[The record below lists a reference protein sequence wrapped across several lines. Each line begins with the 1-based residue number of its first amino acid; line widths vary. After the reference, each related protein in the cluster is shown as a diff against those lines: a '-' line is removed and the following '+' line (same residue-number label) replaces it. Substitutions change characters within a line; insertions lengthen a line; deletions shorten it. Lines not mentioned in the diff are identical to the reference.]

1 MTSYLS
7 ILFIL
12 CSGAAASNAVTKEHP
27 IGGVISLL
35 QKLMIEAK
43 EEGETEAAN
52 YQKFTYWCKRSTMK
66 LKKAIKKENKHIAQY
81 TEQIEGLK
89 KEIETLTFDIDTLA
103 TQIEEQE
110 TAGSVAAAR
119 RQNETELYSKT
130 YKNLDD
136 TIVAVDDAIEVM
148 EVAQVKS
155 QNVAMFLGLKHNT
168 KKASLMGKKWSPP
181 PAEADSDEANAVES
195 ELDALDKVSAARA
208 AKWQNNQGKL
218 KSSVTGL
225 VSATKKLQKV
235 AIEKVESKQLPD
247 EFSDINLNPGAK
259 NPFKKKK
266 VKVYTEHE
274 G

>member
-1 MTSYLS
+1 
-7 ILFIL
+7 
-12 CSGAAASNAVTKEHP
+12 
-27 IGGVISLL
+27 
-35 QKLMIEAK
+35 
-43 EEGETEAAN
+43 
-52 YQKFTYWCKRSTMK
+52 
-66 LKKAIKKENKHIAQY
+66 
-81 TEQIEGLK
+81 
-89 KEIETLTFDIDTLA
+89 
-103 TQIEEQE
+103 
-110 TAGSVAAAR
+110 
-119 RQNETELYSKT
+119 
-130 YKNLDD
+130 
-136 TIVAVDDAIEVM
+136 
-148 EVAQVKS
+148 
-155 QNVAMFLGLKHNT
+155 MFLGLKHNT

-266 VKVYTEHE
+266 VKRYSENEDGEMIETFHDMEGDLEHDKQDVHLAE
-274 G
+274 ANAQNAYELAKKARDFALEKATDNKNEKVDIKAV